1 MSAVDIV
8 LVILVGASTLYGAFR
23 GGVKEI
29 FSILAIIGGIAGGI
43 YLHGP
48 VAKVLGGSG
57 VAHVVGFVVI
67 FLVLAGALHKLGV
80 VIRTALKLMF
90 LGGVDRVT
98 GAGIGL
104 VRGIVLVG
112 LIWGLLSMYVDGSKQ
127 WIKDSWLAFPVLKG
141 VELISPV
148 FPESLKD
155 RFEGKQRELKSVLE
169 QVWEK
174 TEGAKEVLEKA
185 EGAKKVWQKV
195 EEVEEKVRGK

>member
-8 LVILVGASTLYGAFR
+8 LLILVGASTLYGAFR

-48 VAKVLGGSG
+48 LAKLLGGSG
-57 VAHVVGFVVI
+57 AAHVVGFLVI

-98 GAGIGL
+98 GAGVGL
-104 VRGIVLVG
+104 VRGFVLVG
-112 LIWGLLSMYVDGSKQ
+112 LIWGLLSTYVDGSKQ
-127 WIKDSWLAFPVLKG
+127 WIKDSCLALSVLKS
-141 VELISPV
+141 VELISPM

-155 RFEGKQRELKSVLE
+155 RFEGKQRE
-169 QVWEK
+169 QNGVWGEVREK
-174 TEGAKEVLEKA
+174 TEGAKELLEKA

-195 EEVEEKVRGK
+195 EEVEEKAKAK